1 MLMVNKNDFQVK
13 FRCTFATSSDIN
25 NSQQFL
31 FHTMTTFQFSSS
43 SYTKQNA
50 VESFKQWIN
59 ENCPAFLEHFY
70 LDETQKSVYAV
81 SRNNGR
87 TADYKTTKAIQW
99 QSGKSYPLDQTMVN
113 QLLKLVTDDIVTSAA
128 KKSKADVTERY
139 RQMCD
144 GLSTP
149 GLSVRYGTE
158 MSGIIVI
165 VIESDTMKLTI
176 NPYRRNRL
184 GEPIV
189 RPYKGSV
196 EHKTIFQLMEFANRC
211 KTESD
216 AILAHLPKVL
226 AAIPETFWKA

>member
-1 MLMVNKNDFQVK
+1 
-13 FRCTFATSSDIN
+13 
-25 NSQQFL
+25 
-31 FHTMTTFQFSSS
+31 MTTFQFPSS
-43 SYTKQNA
+43 SYSFNYDKLTA
-50 VESFKQWIN
+50 VETFKQWIN
-59 ENCPAFLEHFY
+59 DNCPAFLEHFY
-70 LDETQKSVYAV
+70 LSDTKQSVYAI
-81 SRNNGR
+81 SKNNGY
-87 TADYKTTKAIQW
+87 TVDYKTTKAIQW

-113 QLLKLVTDDIVTSAA
+113 KLLQLVKDDIATSAA
-128 KKSKADVTERY
+128 KKIQSDVTERY

-144 GLSTP
+144 GLSTAE
-149 GLSVRYGTE
+149 LSVRYGTE
-158 MSGIIVI
+158 MGGII

-196 EHKTIFQLMEFANRC
+196 EHKTISQLMEFANRC

>member
-1 MLMVNKNDFQVK
+1 
-13 FRCTFATSSDIN
+13 
-25 NSQQFL
+25 
-31 FHTMTTFQFSSS
+31 MTTFQFSSS
-43 SYTKQNA
+43 SYGYNRTKQNA

-70 LDETQKSVYAV
+70 LSETQKSVYAV

-113 QLLKLVTDDIVTSAA
+113 KLLKLVTDDIVTSAA
-128 KKSKADVTERY
+128 KKSKADVTATY

-158 MSGIIVI
+158 MGGII

-176 NPYRRNRL
+176 NPHRRGQM
-184 GEPIV
+184 GEPVV

-196 EHKTIFQLMEFANRC
+196 ENKTISQLMEFANRC

-216 AILAHLPKVL
+216 AILAHLPTVL
-226 AAIPETFWKA
+226 AVIPENFWKA